1 MLIKTFLPTRLSWVT
16 FEPYWK
22 AYDVQPGPRVGVL
35 NFDSEHDYPVQ
46 FMVEADIS

>member
-16 FEPYWK
+16 FEPYWN
-22 AYDVQPGPRVGVL
+22 AYVQPGPLVGVL

-46 FMVEADIS
+46 FTVEADVS